1 MKFLLSLIGIQL
13 KENKSRNALVDYKQA
28 MLVKQGR
35 EQFKKLLDKG
45 LSVPVMF
52 L

>member
-13 KENKSRNALVDYKQA
+13 KTEKNRNTPVDYKQDL
-28 MLVKQGR
+28 LVKQGR
-35 EQFKKLLDKG
+35 EQFKKLMDKG